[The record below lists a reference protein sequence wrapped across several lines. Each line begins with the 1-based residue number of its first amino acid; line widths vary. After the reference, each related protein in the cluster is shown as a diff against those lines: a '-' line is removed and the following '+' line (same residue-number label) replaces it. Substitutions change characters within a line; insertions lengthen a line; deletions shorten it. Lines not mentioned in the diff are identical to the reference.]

1 MSRLELI
8 LSAMLMLSI
17 MFNVGVFVYAR
28 NVVSNLLRVS
38 DELTDFQIMIS
49 SFVDHLRSVYELD
62 SFYGDQ
68 TLEAL
73 LEHAK
78 ALDEQIE
85 MFEYVYYLTE
95 AEAAN
100 QEENV
105 DIGEQNAAN

>member
-8 LSAMLMLSI
+8 LSAMLTLSI
-17 MFNVGVFVYAR
+17 MLNVGVFVYAR

-38 DELTDFQIMIS
+38 DELADFQMMIN
-49 SFVDHLRSVYELD
+49 SFVNHLRSVYELD

-95 AEAAN
+95 AEAAS
-100 QEENV
+100 QEEDV